1 MTMKKQL
8 GFLTMGV
15 AMTLI
20 FAISANAA
28 LVTYADAKSKPWKP
42 GQITLITSTGD
53 ALTEPPGHGG
63 WQVDGSQGHNG
74 TSIES
79 VDTLVQLELTTIVN
93 GLTPGAEYNMY
104 AYFMAGPNSWQDGS
118 IEAGLTSGALQ
129 QWSRDGG
136 GGMNNAPALLLGVD
150 GTDNRGMLLDGDVG
164 VTNTAFNIVGSY
176 FDSAVLS
183 QQFAVMHHFEASLGT
198 AIADGNGE
206 INVYINHT
214 PNAAKTV
221 YDGVGYSLV
230 PEPGTLALVCM
241 AGLMGLVARRRER

>member
-8 GFLTMGV
+8 GFTAMGISI
-15 AMTLI
+15 TLV
-20 FAISANAA
+20 FALSANAA
-28 LVTYADAKSKPWKP
+28 LITYGDAKSKPWKP
-42 GQITLITSTGD
+42 GLVTLVTSTGD
-53 ALTEPPGHGG
+53 ALTEPPNHAG
-63 WQVDGSQGHNG
+63 WQVDGSQGHNF
-74 TSIES
+74 TTIES
-79 VDTLVQLELTTIVN
+79 VDGFVQEELTTIVA
-93 GLTPGAEYNMY
+93 GLTPGAQYNMY

-136 GGMNNAPALLLGVD
+136 GGMNNAPATLAGVD
-150 GTDNRGMLLDGDVG
+150 GTDNRGMILDGVVG
-164 VTNTAFNIVGSY
+164 VTNTAYNIAGSY

-198 AIADGNGE
+198 AIADANGE

-214 PNAAKTV
+214 PGAAKTI

-230 PEPGTLALVCM
+230 PEPGSLALVGL
-241 AGLMGLVARRRER
+241 AGLMGLVARRRGR